1 MGSLATA
8 IAGMGV
14 TAILCGSP
22 VAAQKYPNRPVKII
36 VGYPPGGSVDAN
48 ARLLGQLLSERWKQ
62 PVVIENRG
70 GAGSTIGTALVA
82 QANPDGYTFLV
93 ASPAHTINATLYKK
107 LPYDTETA
115 FAPVAKLSVAP
126 LILLLHPSVQAQ
138 TIQELI
144 HLSRAQPG
152 HLNFGS
158 SGTGTSVHLAGV
170 LFNLMTD
177 TSMQHIPYH
186 GGGPAI
192 TALLAGDIQIMFA
205 GVEGMAQVKA
215 SKLRALAVSTA
226 ERSEM
231 FSALPTVAESGVPGF
246 DVETWY
252 GLYLPAGTPSEIVD
266 LLNQAVN
273 QVLQPSEIKQRFR
286 KLGFEVTPGTSK
298 QFADFT
304 QAELKKWRL
313 VVQAAGAKLD

>member
-1 MGSLATA
+1 
-8 IAGMGV
+8 
-14 TAILCGSP
+14 
-22 VAAQKYPNRPVKII
+22 
-36 VGYPPGGSVDAN
+36 
-48 ARLLGQLLSERWKQ
+48 
-62 PVVIENRG
+62 
-70 GAGSTIGTALVA
+70 
-82 QANPDGYTFLV
+82 
-93 ASPAHTINATLYKK
+93 
-107 LPYDTETA
+107 
-115 FAPVAKLSVAP
+115 
-126 LILLLHPSVQAQ
+126 
-138 TIQELI
+138 
-144 HLSRAQPG
+144 
-152 HLNFGS
+152 
-158 SGTGTSVHLAGV
+158 
-170 LFNLMTD
+170 
-177 TSMQHIPYH
+177 MQHIPYH